1 MFDAGT
7 RFEISRRLGSGSFGV
22 VYEAIDHYR
31 HRPVALK
38 VLERAAPET
47 LSRFKRE
54 FRYLAEL
61 RHPNLASMYELLVL
75 DERWVLSMELVRGS
89 ELLEYLAF
97 TELQNSFHA
106 DPGSMAMTAG
116 GSRLTPDDTGV
127 RRLMAAKPVGLSAT
141 YTENVRETFRQ
152 LAVAVAVLHSRDIVH
167 RDIKPSNIMITSE
180 GRVVL
185 LDFGLIVEVELDETI
200 DRRKVVGTPGYMS
213 PEQMMAS
220 MPTPASDWY
229 SVGVLLYQ
237 ALTGQMPFVTQN
249 AMEMMEKMMKEEPV
263 PASEVVAGV
272 PRDLCDLAANLL
284 RRNADDRAG
293 DIEILQRLGVTAFD
307 PIRGVRMRDRN
318 VDLIGR
324 GDEMRKIFHTLTSLE
339 PGRPQLLFLPGS
351 PGAGKTALVDGL
363 LNRVRAETDSL
374 ILGGRCHAWES
385 VPLNAV
391 DALVDSLARVIRRE
405 RPAAVDEVMSRA
417 VAVTRLFPG
426 LVYDAVFAPG
436 EETIVVPV
444 SGEKLLKRAAS
455 ELAAILFATAGD
467 RPIVMMLDDAQW
479 GDYQSAI
486 FLQRVIAAVTTQRL
500 ILLIAF
506 RGEDQKTSLLLQ
518 TLASGHLA
526 PVVMPVDELSP
537 AAMAGLVKRVL
548 PDANDETSAGIVAE
562 AAGNPEL
569 AQMIAA
575 APGYTL
581 VDAIRVRLDRLS
593 TPARRIFALLLSS
606 EGPLPEMD
614 IEKRLELI
622 ETDEPLRT
630 LSRERLIRV
639 RRTGD
644 IYEVDLYHPAMRE
657 MLRPRSR

>member
-7 RFEISRRLGSGSFGV
+7 RFEIVRQLGAGSFGV
-22 VYEAIDHYR
+22 VYEAVDRYR
-31 HRPVALK
+31 NRPVALK

-47 LSRFKRE
+47 LTRFKRE

-106 DPGSMAMTAG
+106 DPGSMTLTVGAARLAAG
-116 GSRLTPDDTGV
+116 DTGV
-127 RRLMAAKPVGLSAT
+127 RRLNAAKPVGLSPI

-167 RDIKPSNIMITSE
+167 RDIKPSNIMITAE

-213 PEQMMAS
+213 PEQMMAT

-229 SVGVLLYQ
+229 SVGVVLYQ
-237 ALTGQMPFVTQN
+237 ALTGQMPFVAQN
-249 AMEMMEKMMKEEPV
+249 ALEMMEKMMKEEAV
-263 PASEVVAGV
+263 PAQEIVAGV
-272 PRDLCDLAANLL
+272 PKDLSDLASNLL

-293 DIEILQRLGVTAFD
+293 DIEILQLLGVTAFD

-318 VDLIGR
+318 VDLLGR
-324 GDEMRKIFHTLTSLE
+324 AGETRKIFREVTALE
-339 PGRPQLLFLPGS
+339 PGRPRLLFLPGA
-351 PGAGKTALVDGL
+351 PGVGKTALVDAL

-405 RPAAVDEVMSRA
+405 RPAAVDDVMSRA
-417 VAVTRLFPG
+417 VAVPRLFPA

-436 EETIVVPV
+436 EETVVVPA
-444 SGEKLLKRAAS
+444 SGEKLVRRAAT
-455 ELAAILFATAGD
+455 ELASILFATAGD
-467 RPIVMMLDDAQW
+467 RPIVLMLDDAQW
-479 GDYQSAI
+479 GDDQSAV
-486 FLQRVIAAVTTQRL
+486 FLQRIIAAVTTQRL
-500 ILLIAF
+500 ILIIAF
-506 RGEDQKTSLLLQ
+506 RGEDQKTSLLVQ
-518 TLASGHLA
+518 TLANSGLTPA
-526 PVVMPVDELSP
+526 TMPIQELSLT
-537 AAMAGLVKRVL
+537 ATKALVKKVL
-548 PDANDETSAGIVAE
+548 PEASAATAAGIAAE
-562 AAGNPEL
+562 AGGNPEL
-569 AQMIAA
+569 VQMIAV

-593 TPARRIFALLLSS
+593 PPARRIFALLLSS
-606 EGPLPEMD
+606 DGPLPEME
-614 IEKRLELI
+614 IEKKLELI

-630 LSRERLIRV
+630 LSREHLIRV

-644 IYEVDLYHPAMRE
+644 LHEIDLYHPAMRDA
-657 MLRPRSR
+657 LRPRG